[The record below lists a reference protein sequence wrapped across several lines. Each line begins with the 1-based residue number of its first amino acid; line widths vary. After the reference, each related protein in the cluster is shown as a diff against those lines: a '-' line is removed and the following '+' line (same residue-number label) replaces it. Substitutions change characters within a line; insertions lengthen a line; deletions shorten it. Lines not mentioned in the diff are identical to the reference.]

1 MSWNKD
7 DANVFVEMV
16 KKRREQ
22 DGELD
27 EVAIKYL
34 RLFSYTCSGT
44 FGPICALFGG
54 IVTQEAFKAI
64 TGKYTPINQYF
75 IAEFSE
81 IIETPPEE

>member
-7 DANVFVEMV
+7 DANTFVEMV
-16 KKRREQ
+16 KKRKEEL
-22 DGELD
+22 GEED
-27 EVAIKYL
+27 IKYL

>member
-1 MSWNKD
+1 MPMSWNKD
-7 DANVFVEMV
+7 DANTFVELV
-16 KKRREQ
+16 KKRRG
-22 DGELD
+22 GELEEED
-27 EVAIKYL
+27 VKYV

-75 IAEFSE
+75 IA
-81 IIETPPEE
+81 